1 MGNWLYCN
9 LEFTT
14 KNWGVCVCIYM
25 CIYIYVCVCVWERE
39 REREIKSCY
48 SIELPA
54 ELVPGL
60 ISGYIQVRNRRIS
73 NLSLR
78 LEKDQNTGIVMLEE
92 QKKEGIQKGMS
103 YLLGP
108 MLLNKM
114 KILNFAMTPYW
125 WPWQEH
131 VTKKLEQNSD
141 WNEFKRP

>member
-1 MGNWLYCN
+1 M
-9 LEFTT
+9 
-14 KNWGVCVCIYM
+14 CVYICVY
-25 CIYIYVCVCVWERE
+25 IYIYVCVCVCERE
-39 REREIKSCY
+39 RERKSCY

-125 WPWQEH
+125 
-131 VTKKLEQNSD
+131 
-141 WNEFKRP
+141 

>member
-1 MGNWLYCN
+1 M
-9 LEFTT
+9 
-14 KNWGVCVCIYM
+14 CIYM
-25 CIYIYVCVCVWERE
+25 CIYIYVCVCVCVRERERE

-78 LEKDQNTGIVMLEE
+78 LEKDQNTGNVMLEE

-125 WPWQEH
+125 
-131 VTKKLEQNSD
+131 
-141 WNEFKRP
+141 